1 MRGRG
6 GAVRGVAVR
15 GRGGAVRG
23 VAVRGDSQALEFW
36 EGCEVVGA
44 HMANAVVF
52 KVPIVAAEIE

>member
-6 GAVRGVAVR
+6 V
-15 GRGGAVRG
+15 AVRG

-36 EGCEVVGA
+36 EGCEVACA

-52 KVPIVAAEIE
+52 KVPEGAEIE